1 MTHRKGGRALSGEEV
16 SQLRDEAAR
25 AREEIASLREEA
37 TRAKQAA
44 VGANA
49 EPALRMALLREA
61 NEKLV
66 IATLQAQM
74 ATEVAEHANRDKE
87 QFLAMLAHELRNPLA
102 PISNALAILRRKTSA
117 DPTVTWVHDI
127 IKRQVDHLTR
137 LLNEL
142 LEASRLTTGKVVL
155 KKRPTEVS
163 ETMRFAIEASQP
175 LIRGRR
181 QHLSVAYPAQP
192 MVVDGDRTRLVQIF
206 SNLLHNAAK
215 YTPEGGSIR
224 FSATDAGR
232 AVEVRVADNG
242 SGIAADVLPHVF
254 DIFTQEGRSLDHAQG
269 GLGIGLTVVR
279 SLVELHGGTVNAT
292 SPGLGLGS
300 EFSVVIPLM
309 ANPPLEIPA
318 MSNEQLEAPG
328 RSLRI
333 VLIDDNVDAND
344 SLNAV
349 LRVMGHEVSTAF
361 DGKAG
366 FELVRD
372 THPQLVVCDIGLPGM
387 DGYQIITRL
396 RETVKGP
403 MPYMIAVTGYGQP
416 EDRARALASGFD
428 HHLTKPVDVEELLRL
443 IAAQGERLRTSPTPP
458 PAPQ

>member
-1 MTHRKGGRALSGEEV
+1 MSKRKNADDLRRKDVSRLGEDAG
-16 SQLRDEAAR
+16 LL
-25 AREEIASLREEA
+25 REEIDVLRQRA
-37 TRAKQAA
+37 HRAKEVALASDSNPA
-44 VGANA
+44 V
-49 EPALRMALLREA
+49 RMALLREA

-66 IATLQAQM
+66 LATLQAQM

-102 PISNALAILRRKTSA
+102 PINNALAILRRKNSA

-142 LEASRLTTGKVVL
+142 LEASRLTTGKVLL
-155 KKRPTEVS
+155 KKRPIDIS
-163 ETMRFAIEASQP
+163 EPMRFAIEASQP
-175 LIRGRR
+175 LIRGNR

-192 MVVDGDRTRLVQIF
+192 MVVEGDPTRLVQIF

-215 YTPEGGSIR
+215 YTQEGGSIR
-224 FSATDAGR
+224 FAAMDAGG
-232 AVEVRVADNG
+232 AVEVRVTDSGA
-242 SGIAADVLPHVF
+242 GIAAEVLPHIF
-254 DIFTQEGRSLDHAQG
+254 DLFTQEGRSLDHAQG

-279 SLVELHGGTVNAT
+279 SLVELHGGTVSAT

-309 ANPPLEIPA
+309 TNPPLEIPA
-318 MSNEQLEAPG
+318 IAGEQLEAPG

-349 LRVMGHEVSTAF
+349 LGMMGHEVSTAF
-361 DGKAG
+361 DGKEG
-366 FELVRD
+366 FELIRD
-372 THPQLVVCDIGLPGM
+372 SHPQLVVCDIGLPGM
-387 DGYQIITRL
+387 DGYQIIKEL

-403 MPYMIAVTGYGQP
+403 LPYMIALTGYGQP
-416 EDRARALASGFD
+416 EDRDRALTAGFD
-428 HHLTKPVDVEELLRL
+428 QHLTKPVDVEELLWL
-443 IAAQGERLRTSPTPP
+443 IAAHAERLGASPTPQ
-458 PAPQ
+458 PAPP